1 MPRNGAHVVVTRVLG
16 AVTAAYSAALVV
28 SPRILA
34 KPTGL
39 AGRGGEVPGPVRTLI
54 AAIGARDTAIGAAM
68 MFATPGLPLRTAV
81 ATRVAADLADAAVFG
96 LTLPDR
102 AARRKVAV
110 FAVSWALLCGV
121 FGLRR

>member
-1 MPRNGAHVVVTRVLG
+1 MTRVLG
-16 AVTAAYSAALVV
+16 AVTAAYSAALIV

-39 AGRGGEVPGPVRTLI
+39 TTRGDDVPGPVRTLV
-54 AAIGARDTAIGAAM
+54 AAIGARDTAIGLAM
-68 MFATPGLPLRTAV
+68 VLAPTGRPLRTAV
-81 ATRVAADLADAAVFG
+81 ATRVAADLSDAAVFG
-96 LTLPDR
+96 LTLPDP

-110 FAVSWALLCGV
+110 FAVTWAVLCGV